1 MGFIFFLLRISYMV
15 LLNHTLKCWV
25 ICLSNLIYVC
35 GFTELP
41 LELVTEAVFNFESDV
56 SLLKYLVITRLMLGR
71 QDLVSFIKK
80 KHTIFLKILFRI
92 QRNAIE
98 WGPAFDLANL
108 EVQTLSR

>member
-15 LLNHTLKCWV
+15 LLNHTLKCCV
-25 ICLSNLIYVC
+25 ICLCNLIYVC

-71 QDLVSFIKK
+71 EDLVSFIKK
-80 KHTIFLKILFRI
+80 KTNNFS
-92 QRNAIE
+92 E
-98 WGPAFDLANL
+98 DS
-108 EVQTLSR
+108 V